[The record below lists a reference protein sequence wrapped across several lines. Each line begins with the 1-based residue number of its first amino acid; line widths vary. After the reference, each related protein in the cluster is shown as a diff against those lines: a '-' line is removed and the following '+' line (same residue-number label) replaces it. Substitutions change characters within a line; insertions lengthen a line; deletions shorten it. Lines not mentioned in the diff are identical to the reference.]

1 MKLHP
6 TVKELL
12 REIEAHRRVTGMSR
26 TAFSIRITG
35 DGHLVRRMYL
45 GHQPK
50 LQTIDK
56 IRRYLRNGKS
66 V

>member
-12 REIEAHRRVTGMSR
+12 RDIEAYCRKAGISR
-26 TAFSIRITG
+26 TTFSIRITG

-56 IRRYLRNGKS
+56 IRRFMKGRK
-66 V
+66 